1 MRLRNQSEKL
11 QVLTVTDV
19 RDQDVGHGN
28 KKIREINNSKNSV
41 RNLSL
46 RASLSILLES
56 KR

>member
-28 KKIREINNSKNSV
+28 KMIREINNSKNSV